1 MSQAAKRLNRWTDE
15 PVRGKDGK
23 PRAAR
28 IAATD
33 YPVFER
39 FNRYRDMGTSFI
51 VAFNNT
57 NPVAL
62 QARLNLLSREPNR
75 YLYRPLQQRNV
86 PNENYKDQ
94 SYRIADKAVALMRKR
109 GAWRDDIEPFGDS
122 KFYPH
127 SRMTNDAIQSLE
139 LFAPKMIWRHEIPQA
154 TNRLPVEV
162 SCTLPNGAFASAK
175 FDYQNDSHG
184 PFGINYGGSA
194 RFLSLESE
202 HHGEVDAN
210 NLERPSFLKKFL
222 AIRYIVQHELY
233 QTEWGLPH
241 LLSLFVCTD
250 QHEIDRRKAI
260 VMRETG
266 GKGASYVLFQVV
278 PAVDESMHSVKPMPE
293 LYEGPWQ
300 RAGYPDFYLS
310 QP

>member
-1 MSQAAKRLNRWTDE
+1 MRQAAKRLNRWSEE
-15 PVRGKDGK
+15 PVLGKDGK

-28 IAATD
+28 IVDTD
-33 YPVFER
+33 YPVLER
-39 FNRYRDMGTSFI
+39 FNRYRDMSTSFI
-51 VAFNNT
+51 VAFNKT
-57 NPVAL
+57 HPVAL

-75 YLYRPLQQRNV
+75 YLFRPPQQRNV

-94 SYRIADKAVALMRKR
+94 SYRIGDKAIALMRKR
-109 GAWRDDIEPFGDS
+109 GAWRDGIEPFGDS

-139 LFAPKMIWRHEIPQA
+139 LFAPRMIWRHEIPKA
-154 TNRLPVEV
+154 TSRLPVEV
-162 SCTLPNGAFASAK
+162 SCTLPNGTFASAK

-184 PFGINYGGSA
+184 PFGIHYGASA
-194 RFLSLESE
+194 RFLSLEAE

-210 NLERPSFLKKFL
+210 NLDRPSFLKKFL
-222 AIRYIVQHELY
+222 ALRHIAQHKLY
-233 QTEWGLPH
+233 ESEWGLPH

-266 GKGASYVLFQVV
+266 GKGASYVLFQIV
-278 PAVDESMHSVKPMPE
+278 PAVDECLHSVKPMPG

-300 RAGYPDFYLS
+300 RAGHPDFRLN